1 MNSKYIVTFLY
12 SPSGQENDI
21 HGINSFIS
29 QMDGVKSVASNQHI
43 KSVVDI
49 EYDPQSISSSFIV
62 NQIKQQG
69 AHVAL
74 IAI

>member
-1 MNSKYIVTFLY
+1 MNTKYIVTFLY
-12 SPSGQENDI
+12 APFGCENDI
-21 HGINSFIS
+21 KGINNFIS
-29 QMDGVKSVASNQHI
+29 QMDGVKNVASNQHV

-62 NQIKQQG
+62 NRIKQQG